1 MKVKFIRS
9 NTVPQRIWEGD
20 LQNIPFKKGDA
31 LDITALRYIK
41 TADGV
46 GKETIQSF
54 DGIFE
59 IADIAHKLT
68 FEVVLSQNITYNECV
83 IYLKRK

>member
-1 MKVKFIRS
+1 MKVSFLVIGE
-9 NTVPQRIWEGD
+9 NPQPLWESD
-20 LQNIPFKKGDA
+20 LRDIPFKKGDA

-41 TADGV
+41 IADGV

-68 FEVVLSQNITYNECV
+68 FEVVLSQNTTYNECI